1 MPKYVIDTC
10 SLTKMRHT
18 YPKDV
23 FPAAW
28 EMLTYL
34 AQTGVLISVE
44 DVLEEL
50 SLFDDEILQWANEQ
64 GHIFFPLS
72 ENIQVRAVEILSS
85 HAGILDLKKNK
96 SSADPFVIAAAIENS
111 CAVVTE
117 EKASNSPI
125 RYKIPDVC
133 GDYGVDCIPI
143 IDMFRREGLQK

>member
-10 SLTKMRHT
+10 SLTRMRHT

-28 EMLTYL
+28 ELLTGL
-34 AQTGVLISVE
+34 ARTGVLISVE
-44 DVLEEL
+44 DVIEEL
-50 SLFDDEILQWANEQ
+50 LLFDDEILQWANEQ

-72 ENIQVRAVEILSS
+72 ENIQARAVEILSS
-85 HAGILDLKKNK
+85 HPGILDLKKNK
-96 SSADPFVIAAAIENS
+96 SSADPFVIATAIEHS

-117 EKASNSPI
+117 EKALNSPI
-125 RYKIPDVC
+125 RCKIPNVC

-143 IDMFRREGLQK
+143 IDMFRREGLRT

>member
-1 MPKYVIDTC
+1 MIDTC

-28 EMLTYL
+28 ELLTNL
-34 AQTGVLISVE
+34 AKIGVLVSVE

-64 GHIFFPLS
+64 AQIFLPLS

-85 HAGILDLKKNK
+85 HAGILDLRKNK
-96 SSADPFVIAAAIENS
+96 SSADPFVIATAIEHS
-111 CAVVTE
+111 CIVVTE

-125 RYKIPDVC
+125 RHKIPNVC
-133 GDYGVDCIPI
+133 ADYSVECMPI
-143 IDMFRREGLQK
+143 LEMFRREGLRT